1 VASIRSLLFIPADS
15 EKKLAKGDSVPADVL
30 ILDLEDAVAPEN
42 KAKARQ
48 MARDYL
54 LERPPGRERQVWIR
68 INTLD
73 NPAAGADL
81 AAVMP
86 GGPDGIVLPKA
97 RSADDVILL
106 GNRIGTYETEH
117 ELPPNSTRVLPVAT
131 ETAASLFTLGD
142 YRRAGQ
148 RLAGL
153 TWGAED
159 LSAAIGATTNKDASG
174 RWTSPFELARSLCLF
189 GAHAAGVQ
197 AIDTLYSDFRDDEGL
212 RASCEAARR
221 DGFSG
226 KLAIHPGQV
235 EIINQAFTPS
245 EAEVEQARRIVAL
258 FAENPG
264 VGALSLDGRMVD
276 QPHLTQAKKILAAAG
291 EQWGQSKGTE

>member
-1 VASIRSLLFIPADS
+1 MAAMRSFLFIPADS
-15 EKKLAKGDSVPADVL
+15 GKKLAKGDAIPADVL

-42 KAKARQ
+42 KDRARQ

-54 LERPPGRERQVWIR
+54 LERPENRLQQIWVR

-86 GGPDGIVLPKA
+86 ARPDGIVLPKA

-106 GNRIGTYETEH
+106 GNRLGTYEMEH
-117 ELPPNSTRVLPVAT
+117 EIEANSTRILPVAT

-142 YRRAGQ
+142 YRRAGR
-148 RLAGL
+148 RLAGM

-159 LSAAIGATTNKDASG
+159 LSAAVGATANKDAEG
-174 RWTSPFELARSLCLF
+174 RWTTPFQLARSLCLF
-189 GAHAAGVQ
+189 GAHAAGVP
-197 AIDTLYSDFRDDEGL
+197 AVDTLYSDFRDLEGL
-212 RASCEAARR
+212 RASCEESRR

-245 EAEVEQARRIVAL
+245 DQEVERARRIVAL
-258 FAENPG
+258 FEQNPG
-264 VGALSLDGRMVD
+264 VGVLSLDGQMVD
-276 QPHLTQAKKILAAAG
+276 LPHLTQARKILAN
-291 EQWGQSKGTE
+291 SKT

>member
-1 VASIRSLLFIPADS
+1 MTAMRSFLFIPADS
-15 EKKLAKGDSVPADVL
+15 AKKLAKGDAIPADVL

-42 KAKARQ
+42 KDRARQ
-48 MARDYL
+48 MACDYL
-54 LERPPGRERQVWIR
+54 LERPENRPQQIWVR

-86 GGPDGIVLPKA
+86 ARPDGIVLPKA

-106 GNRIGTYETEH
+106 GNRLGTYEMEH
-117 ELPPNSTRVLPVAT
+117 EVEANSTRILPVAT

-142 YRRAGQ
+142 YRRAGR
-148 RLAGL
+148 RLAGM

-159 LSAAIGATTNKDASG
+159 LSAAVGATTNKDAAG
-174 RWTSPFELARSLCLF
+174 HWTAPFQLARSLCLF
-189 GAHAAGVQ
+189 GAHAAGVP
-197 AIDTLYSDFRDDEGL
+197 AVDTLHSDFRDLDGL
-212 RASCEAARR
+212 RASCEEARR

-245 EAEVEQARRIVAL
+245 DQEVERARRIVAL
-258 FAENPG
+258 FEENPG
-264 VGALSLDGRMVD
+264 VGVLSLDGQMVD
-276 QPHLTQAKKILAAAG
+276 LPHLTQARKILAN
-291 EQWGQSKGTE
+291 SKS

>member
-1 VASIRSLLFIPADS
+1 MAAMRSFLFIPADS
-15 EKKLAKGDSVPADVL
+15 EKKLAKGDAIPADVL

-42 KAKARQ
+42 KAQARQ
-48 MARDYL
+48 LACDYL
-54 LERPPGRERQVWIR
+54 SDRPRNRPHQIWIR

-86 GGPDGIVLPKA
+86 ARPDGIVLPKA

-106 GNRIGTYETEH
+106 GNRIGTYEMEH
-117 ELPPNSTRVLPVAT
+117 EIEANSTRILPVAT
-131 ETAASLFTLGD
+131 ETAGSLFTLGD
-142 YRRAGQ
+142 YRRAGP

-159 LSAAIGATTNKDASG
+159 LSAAVGATTNKDASG
-174 RWTSPFELARSLCLF
+174 RWTAPFELARSLCLF

-197 AIDTLYSDFRDDEGL
+197 AVDTLYSDFRDSDGL
-212 RASCEAARR
+212 RASCEEARR

-235 EIINQAFTPS
+235 EIINQAFTPNA
-245 EAEVEQARRIVAL
+245 AEIEQARRIVAL
-258 FAENPG
+258 FEANPG

-276 QPHLTQAKKILAAAG
+276 LPHLIQASKILAAAG
-291 EQWGQSKGTE
+291 EA

>member
-1 VASIRSLLFIPADS
+1 MAAMRSFLFIPADS
-15 EKKLAKGDSVPADVL
+15 EKKLAKGDAIPADVL

-42 KAKARQ
+42 KAQARQ
-48 MARDYL
+48 LASDYL
-54 LERPPGRERQVWIR
+54 SDRPRNRPHQIWIR

-86 GGPDGIVLPKA
+86 ARPDGIVLPKA

-106 GNRIGTYETEH
+106 GNRIGTYEMEH
-117 ELPPNSTRVLPVAT
+117 EIEANSTRILPVAT
-131 ETAASLFTLGD
+131 ETAGSLFTLGD
-142 YRRAGQ
+142 YRRAGP

-159 LSAAIGATTNKDASG
+159 LSAAVGATTNKDASG
-174 RWTSPFELARSLCLF
+174 RWTAPFELARSLCLF

-197 AIDTLYSDFRDDEGL
+197 AVDTLYSDFRDSDGL
-212 RASCEAARR
+212 RASCEEARR

-235 EIINQAFTPS
+235 EIINQAFTPNA
-245 EAEVEQARRIVAL
+245 AEIEQARRIVAL
-258 FAENPG
+258 FEANPG

-276 QPHLTQAKKILAAAG
+276 LPHLIQASKILAAAG
-291 EQWGQSKGTE
+291 EA